1 MRRTLI
7 SLGSLAAAGMLAF
20 GVPQSAFAA
29 SGTLLVNGVAYEN
42 PGPGC
47 YPAGDEGA
55 QVDNLTDTN
64 VEVFVDS
71 ACQEGPAGVIGASES
86 GSVEPDGSI
95 RIS

>member
-29 SGTLLVNGVAYEN
+29 SGTLVVNGVEFAD
-42 PGPGC
+42 PGAGC
-47 YPAGDEGA
+47 YPAGEEGA
-55 QVDNLTDTN
+55 QIDNLTDAN
-64 VEVFVDS
+64 VEVFLDS
-71 ACQEGPAGVIGASES
+71 ACTDGPVAVIGSDDS
-86 GSVEPDGSI
+86 GTVEPGGSI